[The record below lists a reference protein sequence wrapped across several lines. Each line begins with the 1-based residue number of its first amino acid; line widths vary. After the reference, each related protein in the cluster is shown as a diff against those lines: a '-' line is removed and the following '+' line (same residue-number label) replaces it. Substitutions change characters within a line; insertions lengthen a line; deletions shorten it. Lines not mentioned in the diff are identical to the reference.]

1 MKFSMTI
8 SGLVLVVLTQLL
20 GDAAS
25 EEALKSF
32 IEVGGLII
40 GLAVSYW
47 GRVRQGDI
55 NLFGVKQ

>member
-1 MKFSMTI
+1 MTI